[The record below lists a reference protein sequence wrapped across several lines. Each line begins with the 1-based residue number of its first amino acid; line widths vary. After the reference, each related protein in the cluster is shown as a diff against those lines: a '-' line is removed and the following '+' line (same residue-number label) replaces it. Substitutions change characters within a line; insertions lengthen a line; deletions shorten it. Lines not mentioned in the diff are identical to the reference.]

1 MIRIWSVLMFL
12 LTVVPMALATALLVR
27 CNLRRFRELSPTQR
41 RSSFPTLAICV
52 IAVLFIGLNSH
63 QDNFT
68 GLDVAMYRLMSGAFQ
83 EGRGFNDVDQPFE
96 QVPHEVKRSLLYRN
110 VEEPGA
116 RQTRDC
122 LFELTDYP
130 NADMEPFFMPTLPLA
145 AAGAGVLGL
154 SRDGFVPLVGAL
166 WVLSVF
172 MVSTGRNR
180 KLEWVAAVGLLLG
193 TAWPTWFL
201 RGFHADA
208 VGGILAAM
216 VTLSLFEKRQAA
228 SVHLLWGL
236 LLGLSISFH
245 LTMIVIALP
254 VALSLVMR
262 SGRFR
267 DTALLL
273 LGGFVGVL
281 PLLLINAYVCQPYG
295 NFLSFRALV
304 DMYRAVPEIRMV
316 MVGLA
321 VTVACGVMVMTLAHV
336 QKLRSW
342 FETDKNRKL
351 VSLGCI
357 VLGVVPWVLPFLV
370 GGTLQKGLV
379 TTWSGIGLFV
389 IPVMLAATF
398 LFRRR
403 YPLSARVLL
412 ACICIS
418 ALVFLYIKGSEVPV
432 GIWSQR
438 RFCPVVFCLI
448 SLLAVPLAEG
458 IGGIAERSLKWGW
471 CVAAL
476 IFLPVFVHLFYGYTA
491 YTGSNGSGSERI
503 VEQFESLFDN
513 TKENTLTLFDYYPH
527 SVPYQ
532 WNLNRAV
539 FGLNESVGKRLEH
552 EPVMQW
558 LAEEAKTRPVR
569 IICSDFSGTIQP
581 YSYVP
586 PSLVEDGFWLTPKQ
600 EVLATSIETI
610 ATRAFFPAQR
620 TKKWMVQTVYDAALI
635 TETNRS
641 YAIQMKTLDGS
652 PLGLRPPWGKV
663 VKGGMWSREGSGIV
677 GTLPPPGGR
686 MNIEISASWFPPDES
701 WTNQVIVLTPP
712 FKGNPAIFTVGDVRR
727 GVSSLK
733 AVIERAADDVD
744 DGFQTGVYRFHAQ
757 TPYDPAAYGTQGFD
771 NDLGVVIESVRIA
784 QGK

>member
-1 MIRIWSVLMFL
+1 MIRVWSVLMFL
-12 LTVVPMALATALLVR
+12 LTIVPSVFATVLLVR
-27 CNLRRFRELSPTQR
+27 SHQCRYRELNLIPSRSP
-41 RSSFPTLAICV
+41 FPFFAMYLAAFFV
-52 IAVLFIGLNSH
+52 IIIHPH

-68 GLDVAMYRLMSGAFQ
+68 GLDVAMYRLTSGAFQ
-83 EGRGFNDVDQPFE
+83 EGRGFNDVDRPFD
-96 QVPHEVKRSLLYRN
+96 QVPRAIKPSLLYRN

-130 NADMEPFFMPTLPLA
+130 HAETKPFFMPTLPLA

-193 TAWPTWFL
+193 TAWPAWFL
-201 RGFHADA
+201 CGFHADA
-208 VGGILAAM
+208 VGGVLAAI
-216 VTLSLFEKRQAA
+216 VVLGFFEKRQ
-228 SVHLLWGL
+228 SEPVHLVRGI

-254 VALSLVMR
+254 VALALVMR

-273 LGGFVGVL
+273 VGGLVGVL

-295 NFLSFRALV
+295 DFLSFSALAA
-304 DMYRAVPEIRMV
+304 MCRSVPEIRMV

-321 VTVACGVMVMTLAHV
+321 VTLACGVMVVTLAHV
-336 QKLRSW
+336 QKVRAW
-342 FETDKNRKL
+342 FETDKSRRL

-357 VLGVVPWVLPFLV
+357 VLCVAPWALPFLV
-370 GGTLQKGLV
+370 GGTLQKGMMA
-379 TTWSGIGLFV
+379 TWSGIGLFV
-389 IPVMLAATF
+389 IPVVLSATF

-412 ACICIS
+412 ACICLS

-432 GIWSQR
+432 GLWSQR
-438 RFCPVVFCLI
+438 RFCPVIFYLI

-458 IGGIAERSLKWGW
+458 LSGIATRSLKWGW
-471 CVAAL
+471 CVSGVVLLPIVLHIISGHAAY
-476 IFLPVFVHLFYGYTA
+476 FRP
-491 YTGSNGSGSERI
+491 NGEGSEKM
-503 VEQFESLFDN
+503 VEQVEAVLDN
-513 TKENTLTLFDYYPH
+513 AGENALTLFDYYPH

-532 WNLNRAV
+532 WNLHRSV

-552 EPVMQW
+552 GPVMQW
-558 LAEEAKTRPVR
+558 LAEEAKTRPVL
-569 IICSDFSGTIQP
+569 IIGSDFSGTLQP

-586 PSLVEDGFWLTPKQ
+586 PSLVEDGFWLMPKQ

-610 ATRAFFPAQR
+610 ATRAFFPAQQ
-620 TKKWMVQTVYDAALI
+620 TEKWMGQTVFDAVPI
-635 TETNRS
+635 TEFNR
-641 YAIQMKTLDGS
+641 ARAVQMKTLDGS
-652 PLGLRPPWGKV
+652 PLGLRPPWGRV

-686 MNIEISASWFPPDES
+686 MTIQISASWFPPDDT

-712 FKGNPAIFTVGDVRR
+712 FKGNSVVFTVGDARR

-744 DGFQTGVYRFHAQ
+744 DGSFTGVYRFHAQ
-757 TPYDPAAYGTQGFD
+757 TPYNPAVYGTKGFD
-771 NDLGVVIESVRIA
+771 ADLGVVIDSVRIG
-784 QGK
+784 QTD